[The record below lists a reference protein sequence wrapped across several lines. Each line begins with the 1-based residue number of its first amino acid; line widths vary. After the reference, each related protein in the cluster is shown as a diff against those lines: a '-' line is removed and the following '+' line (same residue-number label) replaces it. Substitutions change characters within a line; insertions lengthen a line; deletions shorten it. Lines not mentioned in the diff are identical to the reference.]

1 MTFARPAGSGP
12 RRAVTGRALVLGM
25 LVIVLLVLLASPL
38 NRYFGSRGD
47 VQKAAQKLRD
57 DQAALLKLTVQQQQW
72 SDPGF
77 IQQQARTRLQFAM
90 PGDTVY
96 VVVRPGQKSDIE
108 TTSGTSTDVPATTW
122 NGKLWH
128 SVQVAG
134 R

>member
-1 MTFARPAGSGP
+1 MTFARLTGGRP

-47 VQKAAQKLRD
+47 VQKAAQKLKD
-57 DQAALLKLTVQQQQW
+57 DRAALAQLTVQQQQW
-72 SDPGF
+72 SDPGY
-77 IQQQARTRLQFAM
+77 IQQQARTRLQYAM

-108 TTSGTSTDVPATTW
+108 TTSGLSTDVPATTW

>member
-1 MTFARPAGSGP
+1 MTSARPARRRP
-12 RRAVTGRALVLGM
+12 ARAVTGRALVLGM
-25 LVIVLLVLLASPL
+25 LVVILLVLLASPL

-47 VQKAAQKLRD
+47 VQKAAQKLQD
-57 DQAALLKLTVQQQQW
+57 DQTQLAKLTVLQQQW
-72 SDPGF
+72 SDPGY
-77 IQQQARTRLQFAM
+77 IQQQARTRLQYAM

-108 TTSGTSTDVPATTW
+108 TSSGVAADAPATTW